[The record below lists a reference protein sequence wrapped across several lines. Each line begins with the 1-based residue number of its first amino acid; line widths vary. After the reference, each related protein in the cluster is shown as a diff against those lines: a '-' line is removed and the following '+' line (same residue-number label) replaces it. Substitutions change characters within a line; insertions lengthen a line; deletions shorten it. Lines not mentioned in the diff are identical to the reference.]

1 MAEGMHSAEA
11 RRSSSTGHGSG
22 HGHGHAVVVGG
33 GYAGLVAA
41 RVLARRFDA
50 VTVIE
55 ADRIDPG
62 AGPAHRKGTPQSR
75 HPHALLARGAEILER
90 LFPGL
95 RAELAAHGAPLSDFG
110 CFPMLYPT
118 GWSPRVTT
126 GIPLQTFSRPLLDA
140 AIRRRVLALPVVALA
155 DRTHVDGLVLDA
167 GRRRVTGVRIRVR
180 TAVGP
185 AQPPSHRTLPADLV
199 VIATGRHSRLPQW
212 LTDAGLPAPAALSV
226 DAGLSYA
233 SRVYRRDAA
242 ATDPDWQAS
251 LQATLAPAA
260 RRGGAVLAIEE
271 RRWLVCL
278 FGADGEMAPTD
289 PGGFAEYAASL
300 TNPHIGQIV
309 AAAQPLGPVHRYA
322 GLGGQ
327 WHRYDRLRPWPGGLV
342 VLGDALCSLN
352 PLYGHGMTVAAMQA
366 VLLGRELNSLDSE
379 GDYRNFQRRAARTLR
394 FPWLLT
400 SSLDLGWR
408 TEGVPLTAALSRRML
423 HRFLRRIPDDPTLYR
438 RFLKVQHMTASPA
451 TLLIPSFVRRGE
463 GSKGTRSKGTCSKGI

>member
-1 MAEGMHSAEA
+1 M
-11 RRSSSTGHGSG
+11 
-22 HGHGHAVVVGG
+22 VGG

-55 ADRIDPG
+55 ADRIDPD
-62 AGPAHRKGTPQSR
+62 AAPVHRKGTPQSR
-75 HPHALLARGAEILER
+75 HPHALLARGADILER

-95 RAELAAHGAPLSDFG
+95 RAELAANGAPLSDFG
-110 CFPMLYPT
+110 RFPMLYPT

-140 AIRRRVLALPVVALA
+140 ALRRRVLAEPTVVLA
-155 DRTHVDGLVLDA
+155 DRTRVEGLALDA
-167 GRRRVTGVRIRVR
+167 GRRRVTGVRTGVHTGVHTGVR
-180 TAVGP
+180 MVSTD
-185 AQPPSHRTLPADLV
+185 PPEPGRILPADLV
-199 VIATGRHSRLPQW
+199 VIAAGRHSRLPQW
-212 LTDAGLPAPAALSV
+212 LTDAGLAAPAALSV
-226 DAGLSYA
+226 DARLSYA
-233 SRVYRRDAA
+233 SRVYRRDARA
-242 ATDPDWQAS
+242 PALDWQAS

-260 RRGGAVLAIEE
+260 RRGGTVLAIEE

-309 AAAQPLGPVHRYA
+309 AEARPLGPVHRYA

-366 VLLGRELNSLDSE
+366 VLLGRTLNTPDIDGACRS
-379 GDYRNFQRRAARTLR
+379 FQRRAARTLR
-394 FPWLLT
+394 LPWLLT

-408 TEGVPLTAALSRRML
+408 TEHVPLTAALSRRVL
-423 HRFLRRIPDDPTLYR
+423 HRFLRRIPDDPALYR

-451 TLLIPSFVRRGE
+451 TLLIPSFGCSGE
-463 GSKGTRSKGTCSKGI
+463 GGEGI